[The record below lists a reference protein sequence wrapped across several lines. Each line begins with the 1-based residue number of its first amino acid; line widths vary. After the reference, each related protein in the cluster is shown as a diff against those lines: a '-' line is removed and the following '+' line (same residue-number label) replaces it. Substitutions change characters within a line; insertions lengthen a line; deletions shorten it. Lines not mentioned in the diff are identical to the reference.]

1 MEAKLLR
8 NSSGSSILAEP
19 ILMEVTSSLEV
30 LLSSIEFSWNLSYS
44 IRVEAG
50 TFYERVKSES
60 PFSVK
65 LESKLAH
72 SLLSLSICRESSLA
86 YPGPGQPS
94 HYLGHSSLLNQLSH
108 SHRLDRLPLK
118 SFESLKSL
126 KPFNPFK
133 PL

>member
-19 ILMEVTSSLEV
+19 ILMEVSSSLEV

-72 SLLSLSICRESSLA
+72 LLLSLSICRESSLA
-86 YPGPGQPS
+86 YPSPGQPLLRDNNVS
-94 HYLGHSSLLNQLSH
+94 YSSF
-108 SHRLDRLPLK
+108 K
-118 SFESLKSL
+118 ESGPVDPSGG
-126 KPFNPFK
+126 
-133 PL
+133 